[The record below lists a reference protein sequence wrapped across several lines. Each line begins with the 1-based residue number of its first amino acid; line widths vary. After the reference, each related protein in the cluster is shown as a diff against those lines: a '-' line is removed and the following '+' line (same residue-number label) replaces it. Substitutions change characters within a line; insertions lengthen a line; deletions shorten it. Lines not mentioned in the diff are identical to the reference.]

1 MLVIKLKTMKNLFR
15 ILMIIVLS
23 TQVTYAQDGYESA
36 FDDENNL
43 SANFGLTT
51 VGDQTFIGM
60 RVQPEF
66 SFGKFG
72 LGLDIP
78 LLFDISSGEMRT
90 EEFNNG
96 VGVLRM
102 IRYFSY
108 GKKKKDPVYVK
119 LGDMT
124 GEQLGYGAI
133 LGNYSNAVSFE
144 RRKVGISADITFK
157 KVVGLEALYSDLNFD
172 GTQKLL
178 AVRPYYR
185 PFGKTSI
192 PIVKTIEFGAS
203 YVSDKDNFEE
213 ATTDVGVTS
222 STRFTRDGNSAYGFD
237 VGATLLKNALLQLT
251 WDAQFATL
259 NKNDAL
265 ANDVSTNPAN
275 YNGASYGT
283 GSGYATGVEA
293 HFRFVA
299 NVFHLNARIERQWY
313 GENYIPQFFNFAY
326 EINKD
331 ERLRELVGA
340 EKSQGIYGKL
350 GSEILSLVKIEGE
363 LLLPDNLDDSER
375 GAIVGVNLQTKE
387 IGKFSARGSYIKA
400 QLDDLGDAFSLDE
413 RSLANLLVTYR
424 INKFI
429 EAGVD
434 YQWTFAEKEDGSFK
448 AINQVR
454 PYVGMSL
461 KF

>member
-15 ILMIIVLS
+15 ILLIIVLS
-23 TQVTYAQDGYESA
+23 NQVTYAQDGFESA
-36 FDDENNL
+36 FDDENSL
-43 SANFGLTT
+43 SANLGFTSI
-51 VGDQTFIGM
+51 GDQTFVGM

-78 LLFDISSGEMRT
+78 LLFDIKSGEMRT

-102 IRYFSY
+102 IRYLSY

-157 KVVGLEALYSDLNFD
+157 EIVGLEALYSDLNFA
-172 GTQKLL
+172 GTQKIL

-185 PFGKTSI
+185 PFGKLSI

-203 YVSDKDNFEE
+203 YVTDKVDFEE
-213 ATTDVGVTS
+213 EGTVS
-222 STRFTRDGNSAYGFD
+222 STEFTRDGNSAYGFD
-237 VGATLLKNALLQLT
+237 VGVTLLKNALLQLT
-251 WDAQFATL
+251 LDGQFATL
-259 NKNDAL
+259 VENDAL
-265 ANDVSTNPAN
+265 ADHVTANPFL
-275 YNGASYGT
+275 YEGATYGT
-283 GSGYATGVEA
+283 GSGSAAGIEA

-313 GENYIPQFFNFAY
+313 GENYIPQFYNFAY

-331 ERLRELVGA
+331 GRLRELVGA

-363 LLLPDNLDDSER
+363 LLLPDNLEESER
-375 GAIVGVNLQTKE
+375 GAIVGVTLQTKE
-387 IGKFSARGSYIKA
+387 IGKFSAKGSYVKA
-400 QLDDLGDAFSLDE
+400 QLDDLGDAFKLDE
-413 RSLANLLVTYR
+413 RSLANILVTYR

-448 AINQVR
+448 AVNQVR
-454 PYVGMSL
+454 PYVGASF

>member
-1 MLVIKLKTMKNLFR
+1 MKKLFKIFV
-15 ILMIIVLS
+15 IVLFS
-23 TQVTYAQDGYESA
+23 NQVFYAQEGFESA
-36 FDDENNL
+36 FDEENNL

-51 VGDQTFIGM
+51 VGDQTFVGM

-66 SFGKFG
+66 SFGKLG

-78 LLFDISSGEMRT
+78 LLYDIRSGELRT

-102 IRYFSY
+102 VRYLSY
-108 GKKKKDPVYVK
+108 GKKKKDPIYVK

-144 RRKVGISADITFK
+144 RRKVGLSADITFNS
-157 KVVGLEALYSDLNFD
+157 VVGIEALYSDLNFD
-172 GTQKLL
+172 STQKLL
-178 AVRPYYR
+178 AIRPYYR
-185 PFGKTSI
+185 PFGQTRI
-192 PIVKTIEFGAS
+192 PIIKTIELGAS
-203 YVSDKDNFEE
+203 YITDKDNYTEE
-213 ATTDVGVTS
+213 GAISTTD
-222 STRFTRDGNSAYGFD
+222 FTRDGNSAFGFD
-237 VGATLLKNALLQLT
+237 IGAILVQNLFLRLTVDTQL
-251 WDAQFATL
+251 ATL

-265 ANDVSTNPAN
+265 EEYVNQNPAI
-275 YNGASYGT
+275 YQDGSYGT
-283 GSGYATGVEA
+283 GTGSATGIEA
-293 HFRFVA
+293 NFSFIA

-313 GENYIPQFFNFAY
+313 GDNYIPQFFNFAY

-331 ERLRELVGA
+331 ARLKELIGA
-340 EKSQGIYGKL
+340 EKSKGIYGKL

-363 LLLPDNLDDSER
+363 LLLPDALEESDR

-387 IGKFSARGSYIKA
+387 IANFTARGSYVKA
-400 QLDDLGDAFSLDE
+400 QLSDLSDAFKFDQ

-424 INKFI
+424 INRFM

-434 YQWTFAEKEDGSFK
+434 YQWTFAEKEDGSFM
-448 AINQVR
+448 AVNQLR
-454 PYVGMSL
+454 PYVGVSL

>member
-1 MLVIKLKTMKNLFR
+1 MRNLFKILLVI
-15 ILMIIVLS
+15 ILS
-23 TQVTYAQDGYESA
+23 NQVIYAQDDFESA
-36 FDDENNL
+36 FDEENSLAANL
-43 SANFGLTT
+43 GFTT
-51 VGDQTFIGM
+51 VGDQTFVGM

-78 LLFDISSGEMRT
+78 LLFNIKSGEIRT

-102 IRYFSY
+102 IRYLNY
-108 GKKKKDPVYVK
+108 GKKKKDPVYIK

-124 GEQLGYGAI
+124 GEQLGYGSI

-144 RRKVGISADITFK
+144 RRKIGISADITFK
-157 KVVGLEALYSDLNFD
+157 KVLGFEALYSDLNFN

-185 PFGKTSI
+185 PFGKKDI
-192 PIVKTIEFGAS
+192 PVIKTIEFGAS
-203 YVSDKDNFEE
+203 YVSDKDDFEE
-213 ATTDVGVTS
+213 EGVNVSTTK
-222 STRFTRDGNSAYGFD
+222 FTREGNSAFGFD
-237 VGATLLKNALLQLT
+237 VGAILLKNSLLKLT
-251 WDAQFATL
+251 WDAQFTTL
-259 NKNDAL
+259 NENDAL
-265 ANDVSTNPAN
+265 ADDITTNPNN
-275 YNGASYGT
+275 YVNTNYGT
-283 GSGYATGVEA
+283 GSGYATGLEA

-331 ERLRELVGA
+331 QRLRELVGA

-350 GSEILSLVKIEGE
+350 GSEILGIVKIEGE
-363 LLLPDNLDDSER
+363 LLLPDDLEESER
-375 GAIVGVNLQTKE
+375 GAIVGINLKTKE
-387 IGKFSARGSYIKA
+387 IGNFTARGSYVKA
-400 QLDDLGDAFSLDE
+400 QLEDLGDAFRLDE
-413 RSLANLLVTYR
+413 GSLANLLVTYKF
-424 INKFI
+424 NKFM

-434 YQWTFAEKEDGSFK
+434 YQWTFAENEDGSFK
-448 AINQVR
+448 AVNQVR
-454 PYVGMSL
+454 PYFGVSL